1 MRRKIEGTCIGKLEG
16 VFRSMQKL
24 KPCKFCTHPVSLTA
38 KRCPSCGGKS
48 PYQHDPAVV
57 GGVMF
62 FIVLLIVSPCIITS
76 ILSEDSVEEQI
87 KNGSYERDPKYQDMT
102 NEELDS
108 AIRFY
113 TKELAA
119 LMGKSRTQ
127 WLSDGELMSWDS
139 CEDEIARLE
148 YERRLRIR
156 DGDYTLGMDNEE

>member
-1 MRRKIEGTCIGKLEG
+1 
-16 VFRSMQKL
+16 
-24 KPCKFCTHPVSLTA
+24 
-38 KRCPSCGGKS
+38 
-48 PYQHDPAVV
+48 
-57 GGVMF
+57 MF